1 MAFSL
6 VTWNINSVRLR
17 LKNLGRLAAQLAPD
31 VICLQETKTPDEFF
45 PREAVAKLGYKHIL
59 IHGMKAYNGVAIL
72 SRTPATDVVAV
83 LPGDGTDEQARYIE
97 ATVGDLRVASVYLPN
112 GNPAPGDKFDY
123 KLAWMKRLRAHAQNL
138 LDRELP
144 FALAGDF
151 NVAPNDDDVYD
162 PAGWKDDALCRPESR
177 TQFRALLN
185 LGIVDAF
192 RALHAEGQR
201 YTYWDYMQ
209 RRFETDHGL
218 RIDHV
223 LLSPQATDRLRQCD
237 IDKSP
242 RSRDKPSDHT
252 PIWCEIAAP

>member
-1 MAFSL
+1 MTKLAS
-6 VTWNINSVRLR
+6 WNVNSVKARLGHVLDW
-17 LKNLGRLAAQLAPD
+17 LKAAQPD
-31 VICLQETKTPDEFF
+31 IVCLQELKCAEVDF
-45 PREAVAKLGYKHIL
+45 PRLEIKSLGYDAVVAGQKT
-59 IHGMKAYNGVAIL
+59 YNGVAIL
-72 SRTPATDVVAV
+72 SRTPATDVVAA
-83 LPGDGTDEQARYIE
+83 LPGDGKDEQARYIE
-97 ATVGDLRVASVYLPN
+97 ATIGDLRVASVYLPN

-138 LDRELP
+138 LDQELS

-162 PAGWKDDALCRPESR
+162 PAAWKDDALCRPESR

-185 LGIVDAF
+185 LGVVDSF
-192 RALHAEGQR
+192 RTLHAESHR

-218 RIDHV
+218 RIDHI
-223 LLSPQATDRLRQCD
+223 LLSPQATDRLRECD
-237 IDKSP
+237 IDKAP

-252 PIWCEIAAP
+252 PIWCEIAAS